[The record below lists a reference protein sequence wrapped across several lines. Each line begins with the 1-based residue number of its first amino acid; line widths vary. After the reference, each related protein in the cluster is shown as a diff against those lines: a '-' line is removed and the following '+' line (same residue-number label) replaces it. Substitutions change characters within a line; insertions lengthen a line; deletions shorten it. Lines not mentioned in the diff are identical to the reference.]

1 MTRRYRS
8 IEKMKDARYLV
19 RIGHSNKYQPSD
31 QATLLARV
39 RTLAGPLNGK
49 AINLRVSP
57 SAIEFDLFVAPDADI
72 HNVIP
77 ALHSLGEVITC
88 KRLDVPP
95 APIDAQ
101 AIVTEARHF
110 FNEHRFWEV
119 HEVLEGLWKDLK
131 KGPEKELVQG
141 LILAAAAL
149 VHVQKNEPAPVW
161 AMLKDAMRRLNGQ
174 PNTDY
179 GWDIAKFRNHFQNGL
194 AQKKVEFP
202 TV

>member
-1 MTRRYRS
+1 
-8 IEKMKDARYLV
+8 MKDARYLV
-19 RIGHSNKYQPSD
+19 RIGHSKNYQPSD
-31 QATLLARV
+31 QGTLLARV

-72 HNVIP
+72 HTFMP
-77 ALHSLGEVITC
+77 SLHSLGEVVTC

-101 AIVTEARHF
+101 AVVTEARHF

-119 HEVLEGLWKDLK
+119 HEILEGLWKELK

-149 VHVQKNEPAPVW
+149 VHVQKDEPKPVW
-161 AMLKDAMRRLNGQ
+161 SMLEDAMRRLSSQ
-174 PNTDY
+174 PADYY
-179 GWDIAKFRNHFQNGL
+179 GWDVAKFRSFFQKVLN
-194 AQKKVEFP
+194 QKKIDFP